1 MWSNMKGVM
10 LTRFS
15 VAVALAMLAGIA
27 AAQQMYRW
35 TDENGRTHITDTPPP
50 PGAKN
55 VRKVKPAANT
65 EAKDKPAKPEAQ
77 MPFVLARAMKEYPVT
92 LYSSPNCTEP
102 CKAARDLLNKRGVP
116 FKEVQIWEEE
126 GNAELKKLSGNT
138 QVPTL
143 KVGSSVQAGY
153 DPTSY
158 SALLDTAGYPREGVL
173 PQGTAAAPGRPDG
186 YVPPDERDLPKAA
199 PVKPEPPTA
208 SGPYAPGAKPQ
219 RAQPK

>member
-1 MWSNMKGVM
+1 MKGVM

-15 VAVALAMLAGIA
+15 VALALAALAAQFGLPA

-55 VRKVKPAANT
+55 VRKVKPAANAA
-65 EAKDKPAKPEAQ
+65 AKDKPDAQ
-77 MPFVLARAMKEYPVT
+77 LPFVLARAVKEYPVS
-92 LYSSPNCTEP
+92 LYTSPNCTDP
-102 CKAARDLLNKRGVP
+102 CTAARDLLNKRGVP
-116 FKEVQIWEEE
+116 FKEVQVWEEE
-126 GNAELKKLSGNT
+126 GNAELKKLAGNT
-138 QVPTL
+138 QVPTI
-143 KVGSSVQAGY
+143 KVGASVQSGY
-153 DPTSY
+153 DPTMY
-158 SALLDTAGYPREGVL
+158 GALLDTAGYPREGVL
-173 PQGTAAAPGRPDG
+173 PAGTQAAPGRPDG
-186 YVPPDERDLPKAA
+186 YVPPDERELPKAE

>member
-1 MWSNMKGVM
+1 MWSKMKGVM
-10 LTRFS
+10 LTRF
-15 VAVALAMLAGIA
+15 VLALALAALAGIA

-55 VRKVKPAANT
+55 VRKVKPPAT
-65 EAKDKPAKPEAQ
+65 DKPAKPDAQ
-77 MPFVLARAMKEYPVT
+77 LPFVLARAMKEYPVS
-92 LYSSPNCTEP
+92 LYTSPNCTEP
-102 CKAARDLLNKRGVP
+102 CAAARELLNKRGVP
-116 FKEVQIWEEE
+116 FNEVQVWEEE

-138 QVPTL
+138 QVPTI
-143 KVGSSVQAGY
+143 KVGASVQSGY
-153 DPTSY
+153 DPAMY
-158 SALLDTAGYPREGVL
+158 AALLDTAGYPREGVL
-173 PQGTAAAPGRPDG
+173 PAGMQVAPGRPDG
-186 YVPPDERDLPKAA
+186 YVPPDERELPKAE

>member
-1 MWSNMKGVM
+1 MWSKMKGVM
-10 LTRFS
+10 RTRF
-15 VAVALAMLAGIA
+15 VLALALAALAGIA

-50 PGAKN
+50 PGAKS
-55 VRKVKPAANT
+55 VRKSKPAANVAAPDT
-65 EAKDKPAKPEAQ
+65 PAKP
-77 MPFVLARAMKEYPVT
+77 MPFVLARAAKEYPVT
-92 LYSSPNCTEP
+92 LYTSPNCTDP

-116 FKEVQIWEEE
+116 FKEVQVWEEE

-138 QVPTL
+138 QVPTI
-143 KVGSSVQAGY
+143 KVGASVQSGY
-153 DPTSY
+153 DPTLY
-158 SALLDTAGYPREGVL
+158 GALLDTAGYPREGVL
-173 PQGTAAAPGRPDG
+173 PAGAQAAPGRPDG